1 MNDDS
6 LKNAER
12 LAAALIGVLALA
24 WCLVSWKHGVSL
36 LAGGALGLANVT
48 VMRVVLAKV
57 FTAVAREEAVSG
69 FWLFVLVTKF
79 LVLATLLFL
88 CVTVV
93 GVVVAPFTV
102 GLSLVFL
109 AMVGFALRQGLHDSD
124 PPAPAGLLP
133 SGSDGRMS

>member
-12 LAAALIGVLALA
+12 IAAALIGVLALA
-24 WCLVSWKHGVSL
+24 WGVVSWKHGVSL

-57 FTAVAREEAVSG
+57 FAAMAREDSVSA

-79 LVLATLLFL
+79 LVLATLLFV

-93 GVVVAPFTV
+93 GVVFAPFTV
-102 GLSLVFL
+102 GLSVVFL
-109 AMVGFALRQGLHDSD
+109 AMIGCALRQGVHDSD

-133 SGSDGRMS
+133 SVSDGRMS

>member
-12 LAAALIGVLALA
+12 IAAALIGVLALA
-24 WCLVSWKHGVSL
+24 WGAVSWKHGVSL

-48 VMRVVLAKV
+48 VLRVVLARV
-57 FTAVAREEAVSG
+57 VAAMTRDEAVSG
-69 FWLFVLVTKF
+69 FWFFVLVTKF
-79 LVLATLLFL
+79 LVLATLILL
-88 CVTVV
+88 SVTVV

-109 AMVGFALRQGLHDSD
+109 AMVGCALRQSVHDSD

-133 SGSDGRMS
+133 SGPDGRMS